1 MDKPKN
7 ISEKDN
13 RTGIELYNRGGTDI
27 LGDAPVWL
35 IHTGSYLLYGILC
48 LLLLGATFI
57 SYPDVTKGPVLIEDT
72 ENVNWIT
79 ANSNGKIDMF
89 FVRNDS
95 LVKKGDTIGIIQN
108 PARLSDVKKF
118 TRILGN
124 VERYYLTNNTDLLRA
139 FPFDLVMG
147 EMSEAYQ
154 TFTHAVRNCLI
165 YDDYNSYSQRKA
177 FLQKE
182 QLILKKDREKNE
194 LAILKIDRDIFELSL
209 THKMEIEKNRKQL
222 ELAYEDMVNSII
234 KWESNYII
242 KSNTEGRVV
251 LGEVRDLTQLVNIG
265 DTICTVISGNEEN
278 FIGKMY
284 LSQEKVAGIELGNT
298 VNIKLSK
305 YPSHTFGILVG
316 EVATISFV
324 PFYKMYSIDIV
335 FPNKLRTSTRKEIKY
350 ELGLKGEAEIVT
362 SNRSVLSRIFNPIY
376 NIFNEATE
384 TKII

>member
-7 ISEKDN
+7 ISDKDN
-13 RTGIELYNRGGTDI
+13 RTGIELYNRGVADI
-27 LGDAPVWL
+27 LGDPPVWL
-35 IHTGSYLLYGILC
+35 IHTGSYILYGILF

-57 SYPDVTKGPVLIEDT
+57 SYPDVVKGPVLIEDT

-79 ANSNGKIDMF
+79 ANSNGKIDRF

-118 TRILGN
+118 TRILSN

-147 EMSEAYQ
+147 EMSEAYK
-154 TFTHAVRNCLI
+154 TFTQAVRNCLI
-165 YDDYNSYSQRKA
+165 YDDYNSYFQKKA

-182 QLILKKDREKNE
+182 QHILKKDPGKNE
-194 LAILKIDRDIFELSL
+194 LAILKIDREIFELSL

-222 ELAYEDMVNSII
+222 ELAYEDIVNSIK
-234 KWESNYII
+234 KWESSYII
-242 KSNTEGRVV
+242 KSNNDGRVV
-251 LGEVRDLTQLVNIG
+251 LGEVRDLAQLVNIG
-265 DTICTVISGNEEN
+265 DTICTVISGNEEK

-284 LSQEKVAGIELGNT
+284 LSQEKVAGIESGNT

-305 YPSHTFGILVG
+305 YPSHTFGVLVG
-316 EVATISFV
+316 EIASISFV
-324 PFYKMYSIDIV
+324 PYYRLYSVDII
-335 FPNKLRTSTRKEIKY
+335 FPNKLRTSARKEIKY
-350 ELGLKGEAEIVT
+350 ELGLKGEAEIIN

-376 NIFNEATE
+376 NIFNENAE
-384 TKII
+384 SKII

>member
-7 ISEKDN
+7 ISDKDN
-13 RTGIELYNRGGTDI
+13 RTGIELYNRGVADI
-27 LGDAPVWL
+27 LGDPPVWL
-35 IHTGSYLLYGILC
+35 IHTGSHTLYGILF
-48 LLLLGATFI
+48 LLLLGAAFI
-57 SYPDVTKGPVLIEDT
+57 SYPDVVKGPVLIEDT

-79 ANSNGKIDMF
+79 ANSSGKIDRF

-118 TRILGN
+118 TRILSN

-147 EMSEAYQ
+147 EMAESYK
-154 TFTHAVRNCLI
+154 TFTQAVRNCLI
-165 YDDYNSYSQRKA
+165 YDDYNSYFQRKA

-182 QLILKKDREKNE
+182 QHILKKDPEKNE
-194 LAILKIDRDIFELSL
+194 LAILKIDREIFELSL
-209 THKMEIEKNRKQL
+209 THKMEVEKNRKQL
-222 ELAYEDMVNSII
+222 ELAYEDIVNSIK

-242 KSNTEGRVV
+242 RSNNEGRVV
-251 LGEVRDLTQLVNIG
+251 LGEVRDLAQLVNIG

-284 LSQEKVAGIELGNT
+284 LSQEKVAGVEYGNT

-305 YPSHTFGILVG
+305 YPSHTFGVLVG
-316 EVATISFV
+316 EITSISFV
-324 PFYKMYSIDIV
+324 PYYKMYSIDII
-335 FPNKLRTSTRKEIKY
+335 FPNKLMTSARKEIKY

-376 NIFNEATE
+376 NIFNDASES
-384 TKII
+384 KII